1 MRCQMPNYFR
11 LQVHKFYHNNIVD
24 ISVAYNI
31 LLLDVEK
38 NVDGEFIDSQR
49 PGLRISTFFRQLL
62 FDVLY
67 VLEFVFLLWFGL
79 LAKVEEFRETDK
91 QHPNATFIYVIVST
105 WVIALVLRILYYSLL
120 HVWSNYIVTGKE
132 LIRKELEDENP
143 DKDNAAD
150 TIRNAFFQYVFI
162 ARNTW
167 ICGSLKH
174 VQATFIILPKSIIEC
189 ITGQGQDLDGEVKRV
204 LTKGRKRSK
213 FMCIPVFLLG
223 ILCIILLLVML
234 LLSIP
239 ILMIMAI
246 WNCAAKNGFDSL
258 SADGKVAHI
267 LKDPLVTIL
276 PFLFC

>member
-1 MRCQMPNYFR
+1 MTNYFR
-11 LQVHKFYHNNIVD
+11 LQVHKLYYDGIVGTF
-24 ISVAYNI
+24 VTYTI

-38 NVDGEFIDSQR
+38 NVDDEFIDSQR

-62 FDVLY
+62 FDILY
-67 VLEFVFLLWFGL
+67 VLEFVFLLGFGL
-79 LAKVEEFRETDK
+79 NSYVYEFKFDGDGYYF
-91 QHPNATFIYVIVST
+91 TFIHVIVST

-132 LIRKELEDENP
+132 LIRKELED
-143 DKDNAAD
+143 DNLDEANTAD

-174 VQATFIILPKSIIEC
+174 IQATFIILPKSIIEC
-189 ITGQGQDLDGEVKRV
+189 ITGQGEDLDGAVKTVR
-204 LTKGRKRSK
+204 TKGTKCSK

-223 ILCIILLLVML
+223 ILCIILLMVLL

-246 WNCAAKNGFDSL
+246 WNLAAKNGFKTL

-267 LKDPLVTIL
+267 LKDPLITIS

>member
-1 MRCQMPNYFR
+1 MPNYFR
-11 LQVHKFYHNNIVD
+11 LQVHKFYHNNIVG
-24 ISVAYNI
+24 ISVTYNI

-79 LAKVEEFRETDK
+79 SAKVEEFRETDK

-143 DKDNAAD
+143 DKDNTAD

-174 VQATFIILPKSIIEC
+174 IQATFIILPKSIIEC

-204 LTKGRKRSK
+204 LTKGRKGSK

>member
-11 LQVHKFYHNNIVD
+11 LQVHKLYYNSIVG
-24 ISVAYNI
+24 ISVTYTI

-143 DKDNAAD
+143 DKDNTAD

-174 VQATFIILPKSIIEC
+174 IQATFIILPKSIIEC

-204 LTKGRKRSK
+204 LTKGRKGSK

-223 ILCIILLLVML
+223 ILCIILLLVTL

>member
-1 MRCQMPNYFR
+1 MPNYFR
-11 LQVHKFYHNNIVD
+11 LQVHKFYHNNIVGT
-24 ISVAYNI
+24 SVTYNI

-79 LAKVEEFRETDK
+79 LAKVEEFKETDK

-143 DKDNAAD
+143 ETDNAAD

-204 LTKGRKRSK
+204 LTKGRKGSK

>member
-11 LQVHKFYHNNIVD
+11 LQVHKLYHNSIVG
-24 ISVAYNI
+24 ISVTYTI
-31 LLLDVEK
+31 LLLDVEQ
-38 NVDGEFIDSQR
+38 NVDEFIDSQR

-79 LAKVEEFRETDK
+79 LAKVEEFRETDTT
-91 QHPNATFIYVIVST
+91 HPNATFIYVIVST

-143 DKDNAAD
+143 DKDNAGD

-174 VQATFIILPKSIIEC
+174 IQATFIILPKSIIEC
-189 ITGQGQDLDGEVKRV
+189 LTAQGEDLCGENKRV
-204 LTKGRKRSK
+204 STKGRKCNK
-213 FMCIPVFLLG
+213 LMCIPLFLLG
-223 ILCIILLLVML
+223 ILCIILLMVIL

-258 SADGKVAHI
+258 SADGKVVHI
-267 LKDPLVTIL
+267 LKDSLVIIS
-276 PFLFC
+276 PFFFC

>member
-1 MRCQMPNYFR
+1 MTNYFR
-11 LQVHKFYHNNIVD
+11 LQVHEFYYNS
-24 ISVAYNI
+24 SVGVSVTYNI
-31 LLLDVEK
+31 LLLDVER
-38 NVDGEFIDSQR
+38 NVDDDFIDSQR

-62 FDVLY
+62 FDILY

-79 LAKVEEFRETDK
+79 LAKVKEFKETEK
-91 QHPNATFIYVIVST
+91 QHPNSTFIYIILST
-105 WVIALVLRILYYSLL
+105 WVIAFVLRILYYSLL

-132 LIRKELEDENP
+132 LIRKELEDDNP
-143 DKDNAAD
+143 DEDNAAD

-174 VQATFIILPKSIIEC
+174 IQATFIILPKSIIEC
-189 ITGQGQDLDGEVKRV
+189 ITEQGQDLDGEVTAAR
-204 LTKGRKRSK
+204 TKGQKRTK
-213 FMCIPVFLLG
+213 FLCIPVFLLG
-223 ILCIILLLVML
+223 ILCIILLMVLL

-246 WNCAAKNGFDSL
+246 WNLAAKNGFKTL
-258 SADGKVAHI
+258 SADGKVAYI
-267 LKDPLVTIL
+267 SKDPLVTIS

>member
-1 MRCQMPNYFR
+1 MPNYFK
-11 LQVHKFYHNNIVD
+11 LQVHKLYYNSIVG
-24 ISVAYNI
+24 ISVTYTI

-143 DKDNAAD
+143 ETDNAAD

-174 VQATFIILPKSIIEC
+174 IQATFIILPKSIIEC

-204 LTKGRKRSK
+204 LTKGRKGSK

>member
-1 MRCQMPNYFR
+1 MPNYFR
-11 LQVHKFYHNNIVD
+11 LQVHKLYYNSIVG
-24 ISVAYNI
+24 ISVTYTI
-31 LLLDVEK
+31 LILDVEK
-38 NVDGEFIDSQR
+38 NVDDFIDSQR

-67 VLEFVFLLWFGL
+67 VLEFVFLVWFGL
-79 LAKVEEFRETDK
+79 LAKVEEFRETNTK
-91 QHPNATFIYVIVST
+91 HPNATFIYVIVST

-132 LIRKELEDENP
+132 LIRKELEDDNL
-143 DKDNAAD
+143 DKDNTAD

-174 VQATFIILPKSIIEC
+174 IQATFVILPKSIIEC
-189 ITGQGQDLDGEVKRV
+189 ITGQGEDIDGAFKTVR
-204 LTKGRKRSK
+204 TKEKKRSK

-223 ILCIILLLVML
+223 ILCIILLMVLL

-246 WNCAAKNGFDSL
+246 WNLAAKNGFKTL

-267 LKDPLVTIL
+267 LKDPLITIS

>member
-1 MRCQMPNYFR
+1 MPNYFR
-11 LQVHKFYHNNIVD
+11 LQVHKLYYNSIVG
-24 ISVAYNI
+24 ISVTYTI

-143 DKDNAAD
+143 ETDNAAD

-174 VQATFIILPKSIIEC
+174 IQATFIILPKSIIEC

-204 LTKGRKRSK
+204 LTKGRKGSK